1 MAGIGIDLHRV
12 FKKQTIVSAL
22 IGVGYSTIAT
32 IAPMLVIMV
41 SLLLMYFFLGYD
53 SVLYYDRE
61 LFACS
66 LLYIFIFSLLTSSPL
81 NSVISKYVTDKIFD
95 EEIQDVLP
103 CYYVGLLLN
112 LVLSCALGIPFYLYE
127 IIVGGVLIYY
137 VFTSFCCY
145 VALCITFYSM
155 LYLSVTKDY
164 KAISLFY
171 TLGALTAFL
180 SALILVKVFGVVVTY
195 AMLVGLS
202 IGFTLIAA
210 LQFSLIKH
218 YFHEDSKNYAG
229 VFEYFKGYW
238 KLIFANLLYVLG
250 LFIHNFVFWCAPT
263 HLVVANTYVCN
274 QSYDMASCI
283 AMFTNISASVLFITQ
298 VEMHFSR
305 RYKYYSEMI
314 IGGRMKDI
322 KQAKSRMFTL
332 LAKQLATLVQA
343 QFSISA
349 ILFLLCMVILPKFG
363 FSGLTMDIYPSLAAG
378 YFVLFLMYSAIIFLY
393 YFEDLD
399 GALWT
404 SSIFALVTFVVS
416 LLAMLYAPA
425 RWYGIGVFAGAISG
439 WTIAYFRLRYCERSI
454 DTRVFCRGSVLKKKF
469 EIMPGDVVYSRNQK
483 ESE

>member
-22 IGVGYSTIAT
+22 VGVGYSTIAT
-32 IAPMLVIMV
+32 IAPMLVIMA

-53 SVLYYDRE
+53 SVLYFDRE
-61 LFACS
+61 LFACTV
-66 LLYIFIFSLLTSSPL
+66 LYIFIFSLLTSSPW
-81 NSVISKYVTDKIFD
+81 NSVISKYLTDKIFD

-112 LVLSCALGIPFYLYE
+112 LSLSCLLAIPFYYHE
-127 IIVGGVLIYY
+127 VVVGGIPIYY

-145 VALCITFYSM
+145 TALCITFYSM

-164 KAISLFY
+164 KAISMFY
-171 TLGALTAFL
+171 TIGALLAFF
-180 SALILVKVFGVVVTY
+180 SALLFVKVFGFEVTY
-195 AMLVGLS
+195 AMLLGLA
-202 IGFTLIAA
+202 IAFTVIAA

-218 YFHEDSKNYAG
+218 YFHENSKNYTG

-238 KLIFANLLYVLG
+238 KLILANFLYVLG
-250 LFIHNFVFWCAPT
+250 LFIHNFVFWTAPT
-263 HLVVANTYVCN
+263 RLVVANTYVCN
-274 QSYDMASCI
+274 QPYDMASCI

-314 IGGRMKDI
+314 IGGRLKDI
-322 KQAKSRMFTL
+322 KQAKSRMFRL
-332 LAKQLATLVQA
+332 LSKQLLTLVQA
-343 QFSISA
+343 QFSISV
-349 ILFLLCMVILPKFG
+349 IIFLVCMVILPKFG

-404 SSIFALVTFVVS
+404 SSIFALVTCLVSIVV
-416 LLAMLYAPA
+416 MLYAPT
-425 RWYGIGVFAGAISG
+425 RWYGLGVFLGAICG
-439 WTIAYFRLRYCERSI
+439 WSVAYFRLRHCERSI
-454 DTRVFCRGSVLKKKF
+454 DTRVYCRGSVLKKKYQT
-469 EIMPGDVVYSRNQK
+469 MPSDIVYRRNK
-483 ESE
+483 EGN